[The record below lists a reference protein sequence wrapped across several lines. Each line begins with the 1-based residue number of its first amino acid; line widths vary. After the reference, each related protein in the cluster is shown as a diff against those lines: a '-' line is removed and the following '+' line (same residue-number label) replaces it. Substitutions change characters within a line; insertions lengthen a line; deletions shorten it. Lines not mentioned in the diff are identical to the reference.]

1 MTICFE
7 LTEFQTTGNSKAS
20 NLTLLIFLAFQKRPE
35 GSNGPNLNV
44 ISSWKSG
51 YTGKG
56 IVVGVVD
63 DGVDGS
69 HPELKDNYVT
79 IAFLFSVF
87 FFLFNLKISIGPFQ
101 VNDTKNDEFALNG
114 KALYLAISKDSLG
127 NISTDY
133 YFFFFTYFLRDG
145 I

>member
-1 MTICFE
+1 MTICSK
-7 LTEFQTTGNSKAS
+7 LTEFQTTSSSS
-20 NLTLLIFLAFQKRPE
+20 NPTRLIFLAFQKRPE
-35 GSNGPNLNV
+35 GSNEPTLSV

-69 HPELKDNYVT
+69 HPELRDNYVT
-79 IAFLFSVF
+79 IAFPFSVF
-87 FFLFNLKISIGPFQ
+87 FLILFNLKISIGAFQ
-101 VNDTKNDEFALNG
+101 SNDTKNDEFALNG
-114 KALYLAISKDSLG
+114 KALYLFILITTIYLFVYCA
-127 NISTDY
+127 
-133 YFFFFTYFLRDG
+133 FYFLRDG

>member
-1 MTICFE
+1 MTTSFK
-7 LTEFQTTGNSKAS
+7 LTEFQITSNSS
-20 NLTLLIFLAFQKRPE
+20 NTTLLMFLAFQKRPE
-35 GSNGPNLNV
+35 GSNEPTQNV

-79 IAFLFSVF
+79 IAFSFSVF
-87 FFLFNLKISIGPFQ
+87 FF
-101 VNDTKNDEFALNG
+101 
-114 KALYLAISKDSLG
+114 
-127 NISTDY
+127 
-133 YFFFFTYFLRDG
+133 FL

>member
-1 MTICFE
+1 MTICSQ
-7 LTEFQTTGNSKAS
+7 LTEFQTTS
-20 NLTLLIFLAFQKRPE
+20 NFSNPTHLIFLAFQKRPE
-35 GSNGPNLNV
+35 GSNEPTLNV

-69 HPELKDNYVT
+69 HPELQDNYVT
-79 IAFLFSVF
+79 IAFSFSVF
-87 FFLFNLKISIGPFQ
+87 FSFQ
-101 VNDTKNDEFALNG
+101 SENINWTFQLNTKNDEFALNG
-114 KALYLAISKDSLG
+114 KALYLFILITTIYLFVYCA
-127 NISTDY
+127 
-133 YFFFFTYFLRDG
+133 FYFLRDG

>member
-1 MTICFE
+1 MTICFK
-7 LTEFQTTGNSKAS
+7 LTEFQITSNSS
-20 NLTLLIFLAFQKRPE
+20 NPTFLMFLAFQKRPE
-35 GSNGPNLNV
+35 GSNEPTLNV

-79 IAFLFSVF
+79 IAFSFQSF
-87 FFLFNLKISIGPFQ
+87 FFNLKISVGPFQ
-101 VNDTKNDEFALNG
+101 LSSNKNG
-114 KALYLAISKDSLG
+114 KFTLNRKGLYLFIL
-127 NISTDY
+127 ITDY
-133 YFFFFTYFLRDG
+133 YLSVCFAFYFFRDG

>member
-1 MTICFE
+1 MFSFEKEWTVMTISFK
-7 LTEFQTTGNSKAS
+7 LTEFQTKGNSKVFNPA
-20 NLTLLIFLAFQKRPE
+20 LLIFLAFQKRPE
-35 GSNGPNLNV
+35 GSNEPTLNV

-79 IAFLFSVF
+79 IAFSFS
-87 FFLFNLKISIGPFQ
+87 IS
-101 VNDTKNDEFALNG
+101 
-114 KALYLAISKDSLG
+114 
-127 NISTDY
+127 
-133 YFFFFTYFLRDG
+133 FFFFS